1 MLENWFDW
9 FTTYLFFSLWSYR
22 GSTHFNHFGTLERTC
37 AKTCRI
43 SLRSALWWSPVAT
56 LGVTIVAVLC
66 GVQVNMLGSPFKQL
80 QQWSRYLTYC
90 RKLQFEEG
98 KGPLTLVMVQR
109 LQDESLWLCNILT
122 GVLCEPLTW
131 RGYMCMCAY
140 CIYIEEYLEY
150 PCLEPTSVPFPIR
163 NSPTGEARLWLSTTA
178 APWRIRQGRCLGL
191 RCHKQ

>member
-1 MLENWFDW
+1 MGVPGACSETPRLEIQQKTWTDRLHDVTLDQTWTLDARELIWLAYYIFV
-9 FTTYLFFSLWSYR
+9 FFSLWSYR
-22 GSTHFNHFGTLERTC
+22 GSTHFTHFGTLERTC

-98 KGPLTLVMVQR
+98 KGPLTLVMVQQ

-122 GVLCEPLTW
+122 GVLC
-131 RGYMCMCAY
+131 
-140 CIYIEEYLEY
+140 
-150 PCLEPTSVPFPIR
+150 
-163 NSPTGEARLWLSTTA
+163 
-178 APWRIRQGRCLGL
+178 
-191 RCHKQ
+191 